1 MLIQQGEGVAATH
14 QTHIVYGVEMTGD
27 FVAGLIHSNQPTGCH
42 CHHHRRPNDHRSNLR
57 PDLRIG
63 RGWHCLGYAGAEM
76 SELVQALTD
85 PENQP
90 NQYGFECF
98 MKGQKMAFK
107 IGNQTFTLDYEPDE
121 TEEFDFMRDMLAN
134 AFSTF
139 TPDVN
144 SARIEHLERV
154 LRMAH
159 HAMCANNNCLT
170 TDRPDLPV
178 SPETSWTTDFSKEL
192 AAIDEALK

>member
-1 MLIQQGEGVAATH
+1 
-14 QTHIVYGVEMTGD
+14 
-27 FVAGLIHSNQPTGCH
+27 
-42 CHHHRRPNDHRSNLR
+42 
-57 PDLRIG
+57 
-63 RGWHCLGYAGAEM
+63 M

-154 LRMAH
+154 LAQARE
-159 HAMCANNNCLT
+159 CLT
-170 TDRPDLPV
+170 STAYFQEQSAPDV
-178 SPETSWTTDFSKEL
+178 I
-192 AAIDEALK
+192 AAIDEALKS